1 MMERPVKIDGTYGN
15 TAVEGQTV
23 PARTRALSSS
33 DEVASQ
39 DATQVATSWVGVHA
53 QVVWWGSDSSD
64 RAKRV
69 GVTRPQLN

>member
-15 TAVEGQTV
+15 TAVEGRTV

-53 QVVWWGSDSSD
+53 QVVWWGS
-64 RAKRV
+64 
-69 GVTRPQLN
+69 GVEAHAPRMS